1 MKPNGDC
8 LRGWQECAA
17 REHRARRSAPGRGRA
32 LRHRWEAQLIPAQT
46 SQVPPVVVPRQF
58 LGSCP
63 GRKARSANRPSSTES
78 KRSTRRQSGSYVPSF
93 YFLTAGNLSKGESL
107 SSQASC
113 FDKALS
119 YTTRAPGK
127 EKLRYRLCCRKPR
140 SVEPASRTRD

>member
-63 GRKARSANRPSSTES
+63 GRKARSVNRPSSTES
-78 KRSTRRQSGSYVPSF
+78 KKSTRRQSGSYVPSF
-93 YFLTAGNLSKGESL
+93 YSLTAGNLSKGGSL
-107 SSQASC
+107 SSHLYHSGRSKFNVESTSLIHRHIERRATL
-113 FDKALS
+113 KALK
-119 YTTRAPGK
+119 RI
-127 EKLRYRLCCRKPR
+127 ERFERL
-140 SVEPASRTRD
+140 